1 MKFTLGIIVVI
12 GPWLDNRKGKSR
24 NRKKTARFLERKI
37 NKLKGKGE
45 F

>member
-1 MKFTLGIIVVI
+1 MKLTLGIIVVI
-12 GPWLDNRKGKSR
+12 EPWLDDRKDKSR
-24 NRKKTARFLERKI
+24 NRKKTARFLERKL